1 VKNFFIGIFSTI
13 IVIVLAFNVNSAE
26 ILQIAGDSFSERL
39 FQGYSSLYQQQTGEG
54 FRYFISGNLGA
65 ISLFINKTVDLV
77 ATSVVPTPIDK
88 NQMEDGHLMI
98 PVGGG
103 AIAIVYNLEDVTRD
117 VNLTR
122 EQLVG
127 IFTGKITNWQ
137 MIDSAFPNRQI
148 NVVVRSDGSNN
159 SFILT
164 KYLNIITQGK
174 VSASRLP
181 QWDFQIYSAF
191 SQDSAISGEIKA
203 VDGSIGY
210 ISKYMANA
218 KNLSTARIEN
228 KQSRY
233 VEPTLQ
239 ETKKALENITFK
251 DDFTI
256 ENIDDPEDGYP
267 LVSLTWLLAKQRYS
281 ESNNLNSTIKL
292 LNWVLT
298 EGQKLNEDLG
308 YTKVPESVISKIIE
322 KIDTQLKVYF

>member
-1 VKNFFIGIFSTI
+1 MKNFFIGIFSTI

-65 ISLFINKTVDLV
+65 ISLFINKTADLV
-77 ATSVVPTPIDK
+77 STSVVPTPIDK

-103 AIAIVYNLEDVTRD
+103 AIAIVYNLEDVTRV

-191 SQDSAISGEIKA
+191 SQDSAISG
-203 VDGSIGY
+203 
-210 ISKYMANA
+210 
-218 KNLSTARIEN
+218 
-228 KQSRY
+228 
-233 VEPTLQ
+233 
-239 ETKKALENITFK
+239 
-251 DDFTI
+251 
-256 ENIDDPEDGYP
+256 
-267 LVSLTWLLAKQRYS
+267 
-281 ESNNLNSTIKL
+281 
-292 LNWVLT
+292 
-298 EGQKLNEDLG
+298 
-308 YTKVPESVISKIIE
+308 
-322 KIDTQLKVYF
+322 